1 MIFQDSGE
9 VLSTCVGWAVAWT
22 GHAITFQLFAN
33 IVIQTMI
40 VKKPDFLES
49 GIFEN
54 NIKWVVTVVIPL
66 LTIIMYILAYFKG
79 GLEIPLKIV
88 YHRNIGKFV
97 LINKC

>member
-1 MIFQDSGE
+1 MMSTNSDYIATLTAFNLTLLVIFQDCGE
-9 VLSTCVGWAVAWT
+9 VLSTFLGWTLAWT

-54 NIKWVVTVVIPL
+54 NIKWVVTLVIPL
-66 LTIIMYILAYFKG
+66 LTIIMYILTYFIG
-79 GLEIPLKIV
+79 G
-88 YHRNIGKFV
+88 
-97 LINKC
+97 